1 MEKTATMNLRRNP
14 EVKEQ
19 EALPVIEGLDVMEGI
34 KNCGSQKLFLSL
46 LGDFYRLIE
55 PKSSKLEKCL
65 AEGMLRDYTIEV
77 HALKNTARMIGAMEL
92 SAMFYRM
99 EQLGNAGEQEEI
111 EKQTP
116 EVLALFRSY
125 KCILEPFGNAE
136 QREQKRV
143 LPKVIKETLIR
154 LHDAM
159 DCFDLDEAD
168 AAMKELETFVLPAD
182 MQPMEEQLRAYLAD
196 VAMEDVLQ
204 ITEAMCEKLE
214 AEETAPLILIVD
226 DDEISSKAVMSMLQ
240 DEYCTIG
247 ARSGREAFELL
258 KEQTPDLIL
267 LDVHMPEMDGHTV
280 LRRIKNNPEYA
291 DIPVIF
297 LTSDEDEHTEVQG
310 FDEGAIDFLRKPFRK
325 AVAQQRIRRILEL
338 SYLQKNLKRE
348 VERQTDVAERRRQ
361 RVERM
366 ALQMVQTLANT
377 IDAKDSYTNGHSTR
391 VAKYSVMLAERM
403 GYSGDKLEQL
413 QYAALLHDIGKIG
426 IPREIINKPSRLTD
440 EEYEIIKTHPAIGG
454 NILREISEIPDI
466 AIGARWHHERYDGKG
481 YPDKLKG
488 DEIPE
493 IARIIGVAD
502 AYDAMT
508 SKRSYRDVL
517 PQEVVLGEIEK
528 GKDSQF
534 DPQIAEL
541 MMELIREDID
551 YRMHE

>member
-1 MEKTATMNLRRNP
+1 M
-14 EVKEQ
+14 
-19 EALPVIEGLDVMEGI
+19 
-34 KNCGSQKLFLSL
+34 
-46 LGDFYRLIE
+46 
-55 PKSSKLEKCL
+55 
-65 AEGMLRDYTIEV
+65 
-77 HALKNTARMIGAMEL
+77 
-92 SAMFYRM
+92 
-99 EQLGNAGEQEEI
+99 
-111 EKQTP
+111 
-116 EVLALFRSY
+116 
-125 KCILEPFGNAE
+125 
-136 QREQKRV
+136 
-143 LPKVIKETLIR
+143 
-154 LHDAM
+154 
-159 DCFDLDEAD
+159 
-168 AAMKELETFVLPAD
+168 
-182 MQPMEEQLRAYLAD
+182 
-196 VAMEDVLQ
+196 
-204 ITEAMCEKLE
+204 
-214 AEETAPLILIVD
+214 
-226 DDEISSKAVMSMLQ
+226 
-240 DEYCTIG
+240 
-247 ARSGREAFELL
+247 
-258 KEQTPDLIL
+258 
-267 LDVHMPEMDGHTV
+267 
-280 LRRIKNNPEYA
+280 
-291 DIPVIF
+291 
-297 LTSDEDEHTEVQG
+297 
-310 FDEGAIDFLRKPFRK
+310 
-325 AVAQQRIRRILEL
+325 
-338 SYLQKNLKRE
+338 
-348 VERQTDVAERRRQ
+348 ERQTDVAERRRQ

-528 GKDSQF
+528 GKESQF
-534 DPQIAEL
+534 DPRIAEL

-551 YRMHE
+551 YQMHE